1 MLINVL
7 YSFTES
13 DLNENPEPIL
23 HKGDDGIQSASI
35 WLASGLNLAFYSVE
49 DLDHVIKQLKKLRE
63 ILKDKPMIKNKLRD
77 LEQVV
82 DVNVHEP
89 MQSEIGI
96 MDHKNDYGSFSTLYL
111 DDSTS
116 ERINSLSLSFLDRDI
131 AEFVKE
137 IQAS

>member
-1 MLINVL
+1 MIINVL
-7 YSFTES
+7 YSFTKS
-13 DLNENPEPIL
+13 DLNENPQPVL
-23 HKGDDGIQSASI
+23 HEGDDGIHTASI

-89 MQSEIGI
+89 MQSEISI
-96 MDHKNDYGSFSTLYL
+96 MDHKNDYGSFSTLL
-111 DDSTS
+111 MDDTS
-116 ERINSLSLSFLDRDI
+116 NERINSLSLSFLDRDL

-137 IQAS
+137 IQSS